1 MKKKSRNKHLLK
13 KRKQKAKER
22 ETIIIN
28 NTKEKNSYDN

>member
-22 ETIIIN
+22 EAVKSDK
-28 NTKEKNSYDN
+28 KE